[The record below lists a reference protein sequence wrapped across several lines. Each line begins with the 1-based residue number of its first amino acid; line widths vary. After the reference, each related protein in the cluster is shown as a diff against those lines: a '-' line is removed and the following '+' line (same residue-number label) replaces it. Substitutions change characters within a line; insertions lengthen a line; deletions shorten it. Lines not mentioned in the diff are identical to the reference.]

1 MKIIKCT
8 PTHRIVDDFSGISC
22 MFSCNRTELIIS
34 CKNQSLVIDANQTTL
49 MSIMIFMRNLMIG
62 KYHKYPLDAIKE
74 NIIITITNNKLKN
87 QNKRVS
93 KQSNETKQ
101 KKIFT

>member
-1 MKIIKCT
+1 M
-8 PTHRIVDDFSGISC
+8 
-22 MFSCNRTELIIS
+22 
-34 CKNQSLVIDANQTTL
+34 IDANQTTL

-62 KYHKYPLDAIKE
+62 KYHKYPLGAIKE

-101 KKIFT
+101 KKIFTQNETKLHKLSTSMILWWTMIMFEVGYICRVFENPIIFIF